1 MNEMKRCVI
10 VGGADI
16 NNAERIGNMIESGD
30 FVIYCDCGLKHKEA
44 LGIEPDLIIG
54 DFDSWQKPETD
65 IETIVLPVIKDDTDT
80 VYAVKE
86 AVKRGYDE
94 FLLIGVFGG
103 RLDHTLGNLSILLNL
118 FKQGKRATAADD
130 YSIITVVG
138 KEPEYIGGEF
148 AFFSLLAIDGDA
160 KGVTIK
166 GAKYPLENA
175 VISPYFPLGVSNEVL
190 PGETAEVSVKYG
202 NLILIKDYR

>member
-16 NNAERIGNMIESGD
+16 NKAERIREMIEPGD
-30 FVIYCDCGLKHKEA
+30 FVIYCDCGLRHREA

-65 IETIVLPVIKDDTDT
+65 TETIVLPVIKDDTDT

-118 FKQGKRATAADD
+118 FKQGKKATAVDD

-138 KEPEYIGGEF
+138 KEPQHIGSEY
-148 AFFSLLAIDGDA
+148 AFFSLLAIDGEA

-175 VISPYFPLGVSNEVL
+175 VITPDFPLGVSNEVL
-190 PGETAEVSVKYG
+190 PGKTAEVSVKEG
-202 NLILIKDYR
+202 SLILIKDYR